1 MRRNNRRGEYQTP
14 PKLIENRDDW
24 ERIAKEEISKDN
36 IKSSVYKGER
46 TVRGEKKYEVRDSL
60 KSIFHSKC
68 AYCENIEK
76 KPEVEHFRPKLK
88 VDEDLLHPGYFWLC
102 YEWTNLLPSCRYCN
116 TEGGKGNQFPVL
128 GNRVN
133 EAPVTDNNFI
143 TDRCKINAVE
153 LLEER
158 PLLLNPETD
167 NVEDYFRFDKTGKI
181 IGTDEEGRGEM
192 TRKICN
198 LNRDNLL
205 ALRQEIIDE
214 HVADIEDIVKENTS
228 EEKSQYSFNQIKRK
242 LDRIRQKCSSEHKF
256 SLVYINILA
265 LYEELIVSQI
275 QTPNQK
281 EFVKLAHKE
290 YIDENFK

>member
-1 MRRNNRRGEYQTP
+1 MRSNNRRGSFPIP

-24 ERIAKEEISKDN
+24 ERIARGEISKNN

-46 TVRGEKKYEVRDSL
+46 TVRGEKIYEVRDTL
-60 KSIFHSKC
+60 KSIFHNKC

-76 KPEVEHFRPKLK
+76 KPEVEHFRPKMK
-88 VDEDLLHPGYFWLC
+88 VDEVPLHPGYFWLC

-128 GNRVN
+128 GHRVN
-133 EAPVTDNNFI
+133 EAPIEDNNFI
-143 TDRCKINAVE
+143 TNRCKIDAVE

-181 IGTDEEGRGEM
+181 FGIDAEGRGEA
-192 TRKICN
+192 TRKICD

-214 HVADIEDIVKENTS
+214 HVADLEDIVKENTS
-228 EEKSQYSFNQIKRK
+228 EEKSQYSFNQIKLK
-242 LDRIRQKCSSEHKF
+242 LDRIRQKCSPESKF
-256 SLVYINILA
+256 SLVYMNILA

-275 QTPNQK
+275 QTSSQK
-281 EFVKLAHKE
+281 EFIRLAYKE
-290 YIDENFK
+290 YIEENF